1 MYKVALHRFDD
12 RNCLIEYKIYEFKH
26 FVSALLFFEQTEARM
41 RMVNSVTTE
50 FKYVLKEKTDKDI
63 VFYFVDKAEN
73 FIGSVRYSISV
84 DRSN

>member
-26 FVSALLFFEQTEARM
+26 FVSALLFFDQTEERM
-41 RMVNSVTTE
+41 KAVNSLTT

-63 VFYFVDKAEN
+63 VFDFVEAGHL
-73 FIGSVRYSISV
+73 IGSVRYSISV